1 MSGAALID
9 HGRLLDV
16 LVTEG
21 ETLANSAPPEA
32 MDLPVPGRPGLTVGA
47 VLRQAA
53 DGYRGAL
60 AWMRDR
66 GVPAWP
72 VPEQRGPAPD
82 ERQDSVDRRE
92 ELRAGL
98 VDLVVKLGEHE
109 PEEPCPT
116 WWPQDQTYG
125 FWRRRMAHESTVHRI
140 DVQAALGGPVLDVPE
155 DVALDGVDEVLLL
168 WLGHRLRTRGITGPH
183 RCALGIRTSD
193 HAWYVRVEPAGISV
207 FRAVP
212 TGLTNVDAII
222 TGAPSAVYR
231 WLWGRAPDHTVRLV
245 GDRHATAQLWALLR
259 LATA

>member
-21 ETLANSAPPEA
+21 ETLADSAHPGA
-32 MDLPVPGRPGLTVGA
+32 TDLPVPGRPGLTVGA
-47 VLRQAA
+47 VLRQAT

-60 AWMRDR
+60 AWMRTR
-66 GVPAWP
+66 GTPAWP
-72 VPEQRGPAPD
+72 VPEQRDPD
-82 ERQDSVDRRE
+82 ADAHDQRGV
-92 ELRAGL
+92 LRASL

-109 PEEPCPT
+109 PEDPCPS

-125 FWRRRMAHESTVHRI
+125 FWRRRMAHESTMHRI
-140 DVQAALGGPVLDVPE
+140 DVQAALGGTVLDVPE

-183 RCALGIRTSD
+183 RCALGVRTAD
-193 HAWYVRVEPAGISV
+193 HAWYVRVEPEGISV
-207 FRAVP
+207 FRAAP

-222 TGAPSAVYR
+222 TGEPAAIYR

-245 GDRHATAQLWALLR
+245 GDRHASAQLWALLR